1 MTSDKQSAL
10 RRHPSVEREQVLS
23 RQLGARHQAM
33 LAVGGAIGTG
43 LFLGSG
49 LSVST
54 AGPGVALS
62 YVLMAGLSLLLAGAL
77 TEMCV
82 AHPTAGSFGVYAEMY
97 VSPLAGYVV
106 RLSYWLMQLVAT
118 GGHMIATA
126 VYMRYWFPELP
137 GFVWIA
143 GFSTLLVYLNAR
155 NVRSYAEVEYWL
167 VMIKVL
173 AVVGFVILGL
183 SLLLG
188 TFGSPGPGLRNY
200 TAHGGLLPM
209 GLGGVWL
216 ACCFVLYSYIGVE
229 QVAVTSGEA
238 RDPERTIPRAMTRM
252 VRGLSTVYV
261 MTIAVLV
268 GVIPWNRIGVDE
280 SPFVTVMSASG
291 IPRAAGLMN
300 FVVLSA
306 ALSAA
311 NANLYIVARTLFSLA
326 RGGFVPPALGK
337 VTDRGTPV
345 NALLTSMVGLAV
357 AMLVQWRWPESAY
370 VWFLGVALFG
380 AMLVWLT
387 IFLTHLR
394 FRAAWKRDGVSLV
407 YRSPAG
413 ACGSLVGA
421 LVLVA
426 VLVTTWWAPGLKV
439 TLLAAGPWLAVVV
452 VGYGISTR
460 GKRVPPLP
468 QAPPAE
474 MSPRSTGEA

>member
-1 MTSDKQSAL
+1 
-10 RRHPSVEREQVLS
+10 
-23 RQLGARHQAM
+23 M

-43 LFLGSG
+43 RFLGSG

-54 AGPGVALS
+54 AGPGVVLS

-82 AHPTAGSFGVYAEMY
+82 AHPTAGSFGVHAEMY

-126 VYMRYWFPELP
+126 VYMRYWFPGVP

-143 GFSTLLVYLNAR
+143 GFSALLVYLNAR
-155 NVRSYAEVEYWL
+155 HVRSYAESEYWL

-183 SLLLG
+183 GLLVG
-188 TFGSPGPGLRNY
+188 GGSGLYNY

-209 GLGGVWL
+209 GAGSIWF
-216 ACCFVLYSYIGVE
+216 ACCFVVYSYIGVE

-238 RDPERTIPRAMTRM
+238 KDPERTIPRAMGRM
-252 VRGLSTVYV
+252 VLGRSTVYV
-261 MTIAVLV
+261 LTIVVLV
-268 GVIPWNRIGVDE
+268 GVIPWSRIGVAE

-326 RGGFVPPALGK
+326 RGGFVPPMLGK
-337 VTDRGTPV
+337 ITDRGAPV

-380 AMLVWLT
+380 AMLVWLM

-394 FRAAWKRDGVSLV
+394 FRAAWKRGGVPLV
-407 YRSPAG
+407 YRSPVRAW
-413 ACGSLVGA
+413 GSAVGA
-421 LVLVA
+421 VTVLA
-426 VLVTTWWAPGLKV
+426 VLITTWWAPGLKV
-439 TLLAAGPWLAVVV
+439 TLLAAGPWLAPVA
-452 VGYGISTR
+452 VGYSISTR
-460 GKRVPPLP
+460 GKV
-468 QAPPAE
+468 
-474 MSPRSTGEA
+474 EA